1 MYVISMDVC
10 GIMNQWY
17 EMYAYLAIH
26 CGAKYSLSSTMR
38 AEVRVQG
45 VASMRVEMVTITR

>member
-26 CGAKYSLSSTMR
+26 CGAKYSLSSTVR
-38 AEVRVQG
+38 AEVRVQE